1 MPVDP
6 IRLQPFFDRVS
17 TATATYDGA
26 LRAHAVAT
34 RALALNPTSPQ
45 ARARLRT
52 AAQAVAEARTAL
64 ETARRTLDLERLRDL
79 EGVFTTSDL
88 LDAIPGSHV
97 LSLFPVTL
105 EARLDPG
112 RLRIR
117 VWPDAISTST
127 HDPRLTPREA
137 EAAQQYWR
145 AEAAAT
151 NEAESR
157 AAWRTLAAVIGV
169 TRAAWATQ
177 QLTPTN
183 RDALAPGAE
192 PQFPPVA
199 LQDEAAPFVPRANVL
214 PDRWIVVG
222 MRQGAKVLEQ
232 VGAAIPHDL
241 AVGLDTTPSEAQA
254 LTNQEGSPIQ
264 LPPRMRW
271 LTDFALAVQ
280 VGMAFD
286 LAVPP
291 DTEGFDELY
300 VFGVR
305 LTETPQ
311 HSAATTLAE
320 LFTGHRYSR
329 GLAFVPQN
337 TPTNNSDA
345 GGAGLPSSG
354 DRVEYAFDL
363 ERRPRA
369 FSSLAANGLA
379 AARAFGMAPKVFT
392 ALPDSGAVA
401 EIAKEPTG
409 LEPELASTMLSVLWQ
424 TNIGAFAEDFL
435 QLTPAQAD
443 ALRGFALSS
452 VRASGP
458 LPALRVGRQPYGV
471 LPATGLSDFVA
482 LPAEGIDLK
491 LLRLLRAVRTWFAMR
506 RPPLVFT
513 GDPDDALRQLGRSI
527 RFLTETTPQVGAP
540 PDPNRS
546 ETLAGTLQIVTRR
559 QIDDDWRTG
568 PIMAVG
574 DRVPQ
579 AVNAPVVDAA
589 TRDELAA
596 LASATPQ
603 ALLTRP
609 VPSAVL
615 ARMAHYATLLEWSR
629 LARATVE
636 ASVDIA
642 SRRDL
647 QAKARTAGSDLYINV
662 MFRAFFPLPT
672 PPVPPISST
681 GAVLSTG
688 PDRDPLG
695 PVRPLEPLQPARPI
709 DPDGPID
716 PFHEPE
722 PDPEDPRPH
731 PAGESTVTADEQARI
746 RALVGTLATP
756 RHECPGADRLA
767 AFRAALT
774 RLAQFPE
781 ALLEREFFGVLDVC
795 NHRVDA
801 WFTALATKRLESLRA
816 TNPEGVV
823 IGGWGC
829 LQDVRRT
836 DVNDPRRQAEYI
848 HTPSLD
854 QAAAAAVMRS
864 AAQRATN
871 ANSQHADI
879 DLSSRRVRLARWILE
894 GVRNGRSLGELLG
907 VRFER
912 AVKGTPAEAHLAALR
927 TRFKPATG
935 FGVLD
940 GLKLQ
945 QEGPGT
951 ITAPEVL
958 VAAEGMSEALDA
970 VADALTAEAVY
981 QIVKGNP
988 ENALA
993 TLERI
998 AKGEEPPALTVTQ
1011 SPTPGVCLTH
1021 RVAVVLPASATAPG
1035 WPVVRTPRAAA
1046 EPLLDAWCGL
1056 MLGPADAVTLTVDH
1070 DGGGLPVPLTS
1081 LRIAAI
1087 DVVLAG
1093 RDGGRELSERA
1104 VRAASAGQPGL
1115 VDPRVRADRQF
1126 KDLVGLCNAL
1136 AAVITHGNPLSADA
1150 FEVPSALP
1158 SAPDEQVGDLPAR
1171 VLEAEAVLTAL
1182 RDALVAGHDLQN
1194 VATRAADFGIRVPDR
1209 TLLGAITDD
1218 QRTALRASVETRLA
1232 AASGTPRDRLRA
1244 LFGGELPGVVSFT
1257 PPDPTALTTAG
1268 NTPPA
1273 SLFGSDRL
1281 APVAWLDAV
1290 GRTHA
1295 NVARVTEV
1303 FLRREA
1309 QGRPLEPLRV
1319 AQAPFATGDKW
1330 IATTFTGTGG
1340 RTPVGRLS
1348 VVLHAPLGLAPAAPL
1363 GGLLIDAWTE
1373 TVPAKVRDTAMALH
1387 FNNASTRAPQVVLL
1401 GVSPDPSKAWTVDTL
1416 VEVLRDTLTF
1426 TRIRMQPST
1435 TLTRA
1440 GHMPLVYLGQ
1450 RPGSS
1455 RISFS
1460 VEG

>member
-1 MPVDP
+1 
-6 IRLQPFFDRVS
+6 
-17 TATATYDGA
+17 
-26 LRAHAVAT
+26 
-34 RALALNPTSPQ
+34 
-45 ARARLRT
+45 
-52 AAQAVAEARTAL
+52 
-64 ETARRTLDLERLRDL
+64 
-79 EGVFTTSDL
+79 
-88 LDAIPGSHV
+88 
-97 LSLFPVTL
+97 VTL

-127 HDPRLTPREA
+127 HDRRLTPREA
-137 EAAQQYWR
+137 EAAQQYWH
-145 AEAAAT
+145 AEATAT
-151 NEAESR
+151 GEAESR
-157 AAWRTLAAVIGV
+157 AAWRALAAVTGV
-169 TRAAWATQ
+169 TRAAWAAQ

-183 RDALAPGAE
+183 RDALAPGVE

-199 LQDEAAPFVPRANVL
+199 LQDDAAPFVPRANVL

-222 MRQGAKVLEQ
+222 MRQGTKVLEQ

-241 AVGLDTTPSEAQA
+241 AVGLDTTPSEAQG

-286 LAVPP
+286 LVVPP
-291 DTEGFDELY
+291 DTLGFDELY

-311 HSAATTLAE
+311 HSAATTLTE

-329 GLAFVPQN
+329 GFAFVPQD

-345 GGAGLPSSG
+345 GGAGLPSSS

-379 AARAFGMAPKVFT
+379 AARAFGMAPEVFA

-401 EIAKEPTG
+401 EISREPTG

-435 QLTPAQAD
+435 QLTPAQAN
-443 ALRGFALSS
+443 ALRSFALSS

-458 LPALRVGRQPYGV
+458 IPALRVGRQPYGV

-482 LPAEGIDLK
+482 SPAEGIDLK
-491 LLRLLRAVRTWFAMR
+491 LLRVLRGVRTWFAMR
-506 RPPLVFT
+506 REPVVFS
-513 GDPDDALRQLGRSI
+513 GEPDDALRQLGRSI
-527 RFLTETTPQVGAP
+527 RFLAETTPQVVAQ

-546 ETLAGTLQIVTRR
+546 ATLEGTLQIVTRR
-559 QIDDDWRTG
+559 QIADWRTA
-568 PIMAVG
+568 PIMAAG

-596 LASATPQ
+596 LAAATPQ
-603 ALLTRP
+603 ALLARP
-609 VPSAVL
+609 VPSSVL
-615 ARMAHYATLLEWSR
+615 ARMARYATLLEWSR
-629 LARATVE
+629 LARAAVE

-642 SRRDL
+642 SRRNL
-647 QAKARTAGSDLYINV
+647 QARARTSGSDIYINV
-662 MFRAFFPLPT
+662 VFRAFFPLP
-672 PPVPPISST
+672 VPPISST
-681 GAVLSTG
+681 VGVLSSG
-688 PDRDPLG
+688 RDRDPILG
-695 PVRPLEPLQPARPI
+695 PARPLEPLQPVRPI

-716 PFHEPE
+716 PFPEPE

-731 PAGESTVTADEQARI
+731 PIPPGEPEVTADEQARI

-756 RHECPGADRLA
+756 RAECPGADRLA

-774 RLAQFPE
+774 RLAQFPDT
-781 ALLEREFFGVLDVC
+781 LLEREFFGVLDVC

-801 WFTALATKRLESLRA
+801 WFTGLATKRLESLRA
-816 TNPEGVV
+816 TNPQGVV

-864 AAQRATN
+864 AALRATN

-940 GLKLQ
+940 GLQLQ

-951 ITAPEVL
+951 ITEPEVL

-1011 SPTPGVCLTH
+1011 SPTPGVRLTH
-1021 RVAVVLPASATAPG
+1021 RVAVVLPANATAPG
-1035 WPVVRTPRAAA
+1035 WPVVRTPRAAV

-1070 DGGGLPVPLTS
+1070 DGGGLPVPLPS
-1081 LRIAAI
+1081 LGIAAI

-1104 VRAASAGQPGL
+1104 VRAARAGQPGL

-1136 AAVITHGNPLSADA
+1136 AEVITHGNPLSADA

-1158 SAPDEQVGDLPAR
+1158 PAPDEQVGDLPAR

-1194 VATRAADFGIRVPDR
+1194 MATRAADFGIRVPDL
-1209 TLLGAITDD
+1209 TLLGAITDN

-1244 LFGGELPGVVSFT
+1244 LFGGELPGVVPFT

-1268 NTPPA
+1268 DTPPA
-1273 SLFGSDRL
+1273 SLFGRDRL

-1309 QGRPLEPLRV
+1309 QGRRLEPLRV

-1348 VVLHAPLGLAPAAPL
+1348 VVLHAPLGLEPAAPL

-1435 TLTRA
+1435 ALTRA

-1460 VEG
+1460 VGD